1 MVQRLHL
8 CEKAVTYFGFQRL
21 EALAEGDGSRE
32 SEARQE
38 QAFMLGL
45 ARAWREDCQREAD
58 LDAITIE
65 QQLTFARMQFD
76 HLSLTGPAHKMRD
89 LAQRLARLQQRI
101 LALEAAS

>member
-1 MVQRLHL
+1 MTPRAIELSAREMVQRLHL
-8 CEKAVTYFGFQRL
+8 CEKAVT
-21 EALAEGDGSRE
+21 
-32 SEARQE
+32 
-38 QAFMLGL
+38 
-45 ARAWREDCQREAD
+45 DCQREAD